1 MGSLHPVAVAKLETG
16 LDWKS
21 WWFLGCEANLPA
33 SFLPETLFMGQ
44 QWHQL
49 HMGLEGGERQFWRQ
63 GILLCIQISISCCL
77 LIPSIGLMIENQ
89 GGASLLLVKQINA
102 FNSLKNINEKGNNLL
117 LGYLSG
123 VLDMIEKIV
132 IQNSLSSLLT
142 FSLTL
147 AKIVVKS
154 QSHYDHSFWWTICSY
169 NLSCKVIKSAIV
181 VGEKLVP
188 LKFKSIFYSLW

>member
-1 MGSLHPVAVAKLETG
+1 
-16 LDWKS
+16 
-21 WWFLGCEANLPA
+21 
-33 SFLPETLFMGQ
+33 
-44 QWHQL
+44 
-49 HMGLEGGERQFWRQ
+49 
-63 GILLCIQISISCCL
+63 
-77 LIPSIGLMIENQ
+77 MIENQ

-154 QSHYDHSFWWTICSY
+154 QSHYDHSF
-169 NLSCKVIKSAIV
+169 
-181 VGEKLVP
+181 
-188 LKFKSIFYSLW
+188 